1 MWLALGRQGLLGF
14 EIPEQYGGSA
24 AGDFRYK
31 AVHCELGKVPRH
43 PRRHRRETTREGW
56 GCGRTTRGIGEYGRA
71 MTASVADQNDVPP
84 PSAPSSVTVPAQNGG
99 LDVNV
104 RFERRSVRRT
114 GVVLM
119 ALVAALLLILWLFS
133 VLSHFLFLVM
143 LAWLFAISLEPGIR
157 ALTRR
162 GLSRGAAA
170 ATTGLS
176 AVLAAV
182 LLVAVFGQLFI
193 VQVTEF
199 VRGVPALST
208 AIVDW
213 VNARFGTAWD
223 TSTIASSLNLSPAQV
238 ASWAGSLSDGVTGV
252 VGSLSAVLFDLVT
265 VLVFGFYFAGDGPDL
280 FRTLASW
287 MLTRGQQVFLTVSE
301 IAIAK
306 TGGYVVSKILLAA
319 LSAVFHGIFF
329 AVIGVRYWLPFA
341 LFVGITAQFVPIV
354 GTYLGVILPVLAT
367 VFTSPWLAL
376 AIVVF
381 AAVYQQIENYVFTP
395 RISKRTMDVNPA
407 IALAAVFVGAAIWGP
422 LGAVI
427 GIPLAAAGI
436 SILDTY
442 SRRYELITDI
452 QKTDQSDGV
461 AAANADA

>member
-1 MWLALGRQGLLGF
+1 
-14 EIPEQYGGSA
+14 
-24 AGDFRYK
+24 
-31 AVHCELGKVPRH
+31 
-43 PRRHRRETTREGW
+43 
-56 GCGRTTRGIGEYGRA
+56 
-71 MTASVADQNDVPP
+71 MTASVTDENDVPP
-84 PSAPSSVTVPAQNGG
+84 PSAPSSVAVPAQNNG

-104 RFERRSVRRT
+104 RFDRRSVRRT
-114 GVVLM
+114 GVGLM
-119 ALVAALLLILWLFS
+119 ALVAALLLVLWLFS
-133 VLSHFLFLVM
+133 VVGHFLFLVM

-170 ATTGLS
+170 ATMGLS

-182 LLVAVFGQLFI
+182 LLAAVFGQLFF

-208 AIVDW
+208 SLIDW
-213 VNARFGTAWD
+213 VNARFGTSLD
-223 TSTIASSLNLSPAQV
+223 TSTISSSLNLSPAQI

-280 FRTLASW
+280 FRTVASW
-287 MLTRGQQVFLTVSE
+287 MPPRGQQVFLTVSE

-329 AVIGVRYWLPFA
+329 AVIGVPYWLPFA

-381 AAVYQQIENYVFTP
+381 ATVYQQIENYVFTP
-395 RISKRTMDVNPA
+395 RISKRTMDVNPG

-427 GIPLAAAGI
+427 GIPLAAAGV

-452 QKTDQSDGV
+452 QQTDQSDGV
-461 AAANADA
+461 AVTNADA